1 MKTNQYIL
9 LSIISLITLAPMN
22 MVNAQK
28 LNLIIGTYTNK
39 GTSEGIYVYE
49 FDTATGKSSYKNKV
63 TGVNDPSYVAL
74 NKDGNFL
81 YAVNEGSG
89 EVSSFSFD
97 KTSGA
102 LKFLNKRS
110 SNGAAPCY
118 VVIDK
123 DSRYVIVAN
132 YSGGSFSVY
141 PVQKDGSLG
150 EAAQTIQHSGSSVNK
165 ERQERSHVHS
175 AVFSPEEDHLIVS
188 DLGTDQ
194 ISIYRFNSAGNTQP
208 VSTGEQ
214 PFVDAGKGSG
224 PRHFDFHPNGKFAY
238 SIQELN
244 GNISAFG
251 YNKGKLSLLQ
261 NISMVDPAFKG
272 ETGAADIHVSPD
284 GKFLYSSNRGDANDI
299 AIFAINPKTG
309 KLTLKG
315 RTSSMGKGPR
325 NFVIDPEGNF
335 LLAANQYSDSIV
347 IFKRNKTTGMLTD
360 TGERIKVGAP
370 VCLKFGN

>member
-9 LSIISLITLAPMN
+9 LSIISLISLAPVN

-49 FDTATGKSSYKNKV
+49 FDTSTGKASYKNKA

-74 NKDGNFL
+74 NKEGNFL

-89 EVSSFSFD
+89 DVSSFSFD
-97 KTSGA
+97 KTSGT
-102 LKFLNKRS
+102 LKFLNKKP
-110 SNGAAPCY
+110 SNGSAPCY
-118 VVIDK
+118 IVIDK
-123 DSRYVIVAN
+123 DNRYVIAAN

-208 VSTGEQ
+208 VSTGEY

-224 PRHFDFHPNGKFAY
+224 PRHFEFHPNGKFAY

-299 AIFAINPKTG
+299 AIFAIAPKTG
-309 KLTLKG
+309 KLSLKG

-370 VCLKFGN
+370 VCLKFA

>member
-9 LSIISLITLAPMN
+9 LSIISLITLAPVN

-49 FDTATGKSSYKNKV
+49 FDIATGKASYKNKA

-74 NKDGNFL
+74 NKEENFL

-89 EVSSFSFD
+89 DVSSFSFD
-97 KTSGA
+97 KTSGT
-102 LKFLNKRS
+102 LKFLNKKP
-110 SNGAAPCY
+110 SNGSAPCY
-118 VVIDK
+118 IVIDK
-123 DSRYVIVAN
+123 DNRYVIAAN
-132 YSGGSFSVY
+132 YGGGSFSVY

-208 VSTGEQ
+208 VSTGEH

-224 PRHFDFHPNGKFAY
+224 PRHFEFHPNGKFAY

-299 AIFAINPKTG
+299 AIFAIAPKTG

-370 VCLKFGN
+370 VCLKFAN